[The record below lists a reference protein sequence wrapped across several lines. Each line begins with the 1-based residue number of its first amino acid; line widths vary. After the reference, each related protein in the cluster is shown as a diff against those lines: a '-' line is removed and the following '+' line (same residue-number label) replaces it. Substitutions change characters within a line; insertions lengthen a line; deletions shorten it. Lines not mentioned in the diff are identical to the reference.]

1 MYQLWPEQAT
11 AVIKNETPLVL
22 VGDYIDPLAV
32 RSWLSLKR
40 TSKRVSLVL
49 HVQNTDE
56 RRTDYEPCA

>member
-32 RSWLSLKR
+32 RSSCSLLEDEKTLKR
-40 TSKRVSLVL
+40 GSNHVRVCGSTCPEYV
-49 HVQNTDE
+49 
-56 RRTDYEPCA
+56 

>member
-32 RSWLSLKR
+32 RSSRSLLEDEKTLKR
-40 TSKRVSLVL
+40 GSN
-49 HVQNTDE
+49 HVCVCGSTCPE
-56 RRTDYEPCA
+56 YG